1 MQKAAGYQRV
11 IRIGVA
17 EQATDGEEDFG
28 HREGRG
34 PLRAQDVQ
42 ADCAV
47 AVDVGVVYASGEC
60 KFRGFEWVVRGEVDV
75 EEEHPALK
83 WGVCGAQNGCLRW
96 FFYQEEDYWRVEIN
110 LPVEGVVP
118 YRAGTALCWWV
129 IGDVLQLLVDPLE
142 SHLRWVGLD
151 WGWEGGSGALTSS
164 VSALQQKCL
173 LAN

>member
-28 HREGRG
+28 HGEGRG

-96 FFYQEEDYWRVEIN
+96 FFIKKRITGE
-110 LPVEGVVP
+110 
-118 YRAGTALCWWV
+118 
-129 IGDVLQLLVDPLE
+129 
-142 SHLRWVGLD
+142 
-151 WGWEGGSGALTSS
+151 
-164 VSALQQKCL
+164 
-173 LAN
+173 